1 MSCSAFASWKMD
13 SLYERRVRKNSALP
27 ADPPQV
33 VLSSN
38 AVPAKRRYVPP
49 APTKLHKEIVV
60 DGFQE
65 DMQLSYKSSG
75 RSFYKPGYKM
85 YFPSGALPACGS
97 TATARKDAQ
106 GQVYIE
112 LNESTEFIIT
122 NLIKTCPSLRDTL
135 RRGRVEKIKTNF
147 YPSRSSY
154 GQCRVYINGESKL
167 VPTSSFELD
176 VEQDVFIY
184 PGAVSLDID
193 EQALKVRLTVAPIVC
208 IHVEPRC
215 FHPALDAHMT
225 LSTTEL
231 KQLTES
237 FISLCSVAVQQD
249 DQLVESF
256 Q

>member
-1 MSCSAFASWKMD
+1 M
-13 SLYERRVRKNSALP
+13 L
-27 ADPPQV
+27 
-33 VLSSN
+33 
-38 AVPAKRRYVPP
+38 
-49 APTKLHKEIVV
+49 
-60 DGFQE
+60 
-65 DMQLSYKSSG
+65 
-75 RSFYKPGYKM
+75 

-193 EQALKVRLTVAPIVC
+193 EQALKVRLAVAPIVC
-208 IHVEPRC
+208 INVDPRC
-215 FHPALDAHMT
+215 FHRSLDAHMT

-237 FISLCSVAVQQD
+237 FISLCSVAVQHD
-249 DQLVESF
+249 DQLVETF

>member
-1 MSCSAFASWKMD
+1 M
-13 SLYERRVRKNSALP
+13 
-27 ADPPQV
+27 
-33 VLSSN
+33 
-38 AVPAKRRYVPP
+38 
-49 APTKLHKEIVV
+49 
-60 DGFQE
+60 
-65 DMQLSYKSSG
+65 
-75 RSFYKPGYKM
+75 
-85 YFPSGALPACGS
+85 
-97 TATARKDAQ
+97 
-106 GQVYIE
+106 
-112 LNESTEFIIT
+112 
-122 NLIKTCPSLRDTL
+122 
-135 RRGRVEKIKTNF
+135 
-147 YPSRSSY
+147 
-154 GQCRVYINGESKL
+154 
-167 VPTSSFELD
+167 
-176 VEQDVFIY
+176 EQDVFIY